1 MTNIQFKRI
10 YLYIGDYLQ
19 DKSYVNITKTG
30 IQNLYFDMNLV
41 KEFNNF
47 NFKLKIIDYDNNDIT
62 NDMIDLIDN
71 Y

>member
-1 MTNIQFKRI
+1 
-10 YLYIGDYLQ
+10 
-19 DKSYVNITKTG
+19 
-30 IQNLYFDMNLV
+30 MNLV